1 MLNLNLLEA
10 LEQLQGEKNM
20 SRDEVLEILERAL
33 TTAYKKNFNVQDENL
48 MVKIDPI
55 TGEINVFGNV
65 EEKNEDGI
73 IKTKVVRETLNTK
86 KFGRIAAQTAKQILI
101 QKLKEIERE
110 NLFQEY
116 MDLYHT
122 VVSAEVVRPSSG
134 DVELRLNKVDA
145 ILPAKERIPGEKFFA
160 GQFVKAY
167 VTAVEKKSKGPVVIL
182 SRVAN
187 ELVQKLF
194 EKYVPEIEGGIV
206 KIVAI
211 AREPGSRTKMAVIS
225 TDPNVD
231 PVGACIGEG
240 GNRVGQVIKELN
252 GEKVDIIPFSS
263 DPAQFVSNALSPA
276 KIIDISLNEDDH
288 RMYITVSPTQISL
301 AIGKDGQN
309 VRLASK
315 LTGWKIEIRQFM
327 GEGFKNQ

>member
-20 SRDEVLEILERAL
+20 SREEVVEIIERAL

-48 MVKIDPI
+48 AVKIDSI
-55 TGEINVFGNV
+55 TGEINVFENV

-73 IKTKVVRETLNTK
+73 IQTKVVRETLNTK
-86 KFGRIAAQTAKQILI
+86 KFGRIAAQTAKQVLI
-101 QKLKEIERE
+101 QKLKEVERE

-116 MDLYHT
+116 EDLRNT
-122 VVSAEVVRPSSG
+122 VVSAEVIRPSNG
-134 DVELRLNKVDA
+134 DVDLKLNKGDA
-145 ILPAKERIPGEKFFA
+145 ILPAKERIPNEKFKSGDLLKF
-160 GQFVKAY
+160 Y
-167 VTAVEKKSKGPVVIL
+167 VISVEKKNKGPVVIL

-194 EKYVPEIEGGIV
+194 EKYVPEIEGRIV

-211 AREPGSRTKMAVIS
+211 AREPGSRTKIAVIS

-231 PVGACIGEG
+231 PVGSCIGEG
-240 GNRVGQVIKELN
+240 GSRVGQVIKELN
-252 GEKVDIIPFSS
+252 GEKIDIVAFSP
-263 DPAQFVSNALSPA
+263 DPVQFVSNALSPA
-276 KIIDISLNEDDH
+276 KVMDISLSESDH

>member
-33 TTAYKKNFNVQDENL
+33 TTAYKKNSNVQDENL
-48 MVKIDPI
+48 MVKIDSI
-55 TGEINVFGNV
+55 TGEINVFENI

-73 IKTKVVRETLNTK
+73 IQTKVVRETLNTK
-86 KFGRIAAQTAKQILI
+86 KFGRIAAQTAKQVLI

-134 DVELRLNKVDA
+134 DVDFRLNKVDA
-145 ILPAKERIPGEKFFA
+145 ILPAKERIPGEKFFT
-160 GQFVKAY
+160 GQFVKSY
-167 VTAVEKKSKGPVVIL
+167 VAAVEKKSKGPIVVL

-231 PVGACIGEG
+231 PVGSCIGEG
-240 GNRVGQVIKELN
+240 GSRVGQVIKELN
-252 GEKVDIIPFSS
+252 GEKVDIVPFSS
-263 DPAQFVSNALSPA
+263 DSAQFVSNALSPA
-276 KIIDISLNEDDH
+276 KVIDISLSENDH

>member
-10 LEQLQGEKNM
+10 LEQLQGEKNI
-20 SRDEVLEILERAL
+20 SRDELFEILEKAL
-33 TTAYKKNFNVQDENL
+33 TTAYRKNFNVQDDTL
-48 MVKIDPI
+48 SIKIDGV
-55 TGEINVFGNV
+55 TGEINVVQNIT
-65 EEKNEDGI
+65 ETAEDGTVEVKT
-73 IKTKVVRETLNTK
+73 IKKETLNTK
-86 KFGRIAAQTAKQILI
+86 KFGRIAAQTAKQVLI
-101 QKLKEIERE
+101 QKLKEIEKE
-110 NLFQEY
+110 NLFNEY
-116 MDLYHT
+116 MDLYHA
-122 VVSAEVVRPSSG
+122 VVTAEVVRPSTG

-145 ILPAKERIPGEKFFA
+145 ILPVKERIPNEKFKV
-160 GQFVKAY
+160 GDLVKAY
-167 VTAVEKKSKGPVVIL
+167 VIAVEKRNKGPVVVL

-194 EKYVPEIEGGIV
+194 EKYVPEIESGIV

-211 AREPGSRTKMAVIS
+211 AREAGSRTKIAVIS

-240 GNRVGQVIKELN
+240 GSRVNQVIKELN
-252 GEKVDIIPFSS
+252 GEKIDIIPFSS
-263 DPAQFVSNALSPA
+263 DPVQFVSNALSPA
-276 KIIDISLNEDDH
+276 KVMDISLSEEDH
-288 RMYITVSPTQISL
+288 KMYITVSPTQISL

-327 GEGFKNQ
+327 GEGFKN

>member
-10 LEQLQGEKNM
+10 LEQLQGEKNI
-20 SRDEVLEILERAL
+20 SRDEIFGILEKAL
-33 TTAYKKNFNVQDENL
+33 TTAYKKNFNIQDDTL
-48 MVKIDPI
+48 SIKIDSV
-55 TGEINVFGNV
+55 TGEINVVQNII
-65 EEKNEDGI
+65 ETTTDGTTDVKI
-73 IKTKVVRETLNTK
+73 VKRETLNTK
-86 KFGRIAAQTAKQILI
+86 KFGRIAAQTAKQVLI
-101 QKLKEIERE
+101 QKLREIERE

-122 VVSAEVVRPSSG
+122 VVTAEVVHPSTG

-145 ILPAKERIPGEKFFA
+145 ILPAKERIPNEKFKA
-160 GQFVKAY
+160 GDFVKAY
-167 VTAVEKKSKGPVVIL
+167 VIAVEKKNKGPVVIL

-206 KIVAI
+206 KIVAT
-211 AREPGSRTKMAVIS
+211 AREAGSRTKIAVIS

-240 GNRVGQVIKELN
+240 GGRVNQVIKELS
-252 GEKVDIIPFSS
+252 GEKIDIIPFSS
-263 DPAQFVSNALSPA
+263 DPIQFVSNALAPA
-276 KIIDISLNEDDH
+276 KVMDISLSDEDH
-288 RMYITVSPTQISL
+288 KMYITVSPTQISL

-309 VRLASK
+309 VKLASK

-327 GEGFKNQ
+327 GEGFKN

>member
-20 SRDEVLEILERAL
+20 SREDVLEILERAL
-33 TTAYKKNFNVQDENL
+33 TTAYKKNFNIQDDNL

-55 TGEINVFGNV
+55 TGEINLHQNV

-73 IKTKVVRETLNTK
+73 IQNKTVRESINTK
-86 KFGRIAAQTAKQILI
+86 KFGRIAAQTAKQVLI

-116 MDLYHT
+116 MDLYKT
-122 VVSAEVVRPSSG
+122 VVTAEVIRPSTG
-134 DVELRLNKVDA
+134 DVDLRLDKVDA
-145 ILPAKERIPGEKFFA
+145 ILLAKERIPNEKFSS
-160 GQFVKAY
+160 GQLVKAY
-167 VTAVEKKSKGPVVIL
+167 VVAVDKKNKGPVVIL

-187 ELVQKLF
+187 EFVQKLF
-194 EKYVPEIEGGIV
+194 EKYVPEIESGIV
-206 KIVAI
+206 RIVAI
-211 AREPGSRTKMAVIS
+211 AREPGSRTKMAVVS

-231 PVGACIGEG
+231 PVGSCIGEG
-240 GNRVGQVIKELN
+240 GSRVIEVIKELN
-252 GEKVDIIPFSS
+252 GEKIDIVPFSS
-263 DPAQFVSNALSPA
+263 NPTQFVSNALSPA
-276 KIIDISLNEDDH
+276 KVMDISLSEQDH

-327 GEGFKNQ
+327 GEGFKN

>member
-20 SRDEVLEILERAL
+20 SRDEVIEILERAL
-33 TTAYKKNFNVQDENL
+33 TTAYKKNFNVQDDNL
-48 MVKIDPI
+48 TVKIDSI
-55 TGEINVFGNV
+55 TGEINVFENV
-65 EEKNEDGI
+65 EEKNEDGLI
-73 IKTKVVRETLNTK
+73 QTKVVRETLNTK
-86 KFGRIAAQTAKQILI
+86 KFGRIAAQTAKQVLI

-122 VVSAEVVRPSSG
+122 VVSAEVIRPSNG
-134 DVELRLNKVDA
+134 DVDLRLNKVDA
-145 ILPAKERIPGEKFFA
+145 VLPAKERIPGEKFYA
-160 GQFVKAY
+160 GQFVKSY
-167 VTAVEKKSKGPVVIL
+167 VMAVEKKNKGPVVIL

-231 PVGACIGEG
+231 PVGSCIGEG
-240 GNRVGQVIKELN
+240 GSRVGQVIKELN
-252 GEKVDIIPFSS
+252 GEKIDIVSFSS
-263 DPAQFVSNALSPA
+263 EPVQFVSNALSPA
-276 KIIDISLNEDDH
+276 KVMDISLSENDH

-327 GEGFKNQ
+327 GEGFKN

>member
-10 LEQLQGEKNM
+10 LEQLQGEKNI
-20 SRDEVLEILERAL
+20 SRDELFEILEKAL
-33 TTAYKKNFNVQDENL
+33 TTAYKKNFNVQDDTL
-48 MVKIDPI
+48 LIKIDGV
-55 TGEINVFGNV
+55 TGEINVVQNII
-65 EEKNEDGI
+65 ETAEDGTEV
-73 IKTKVVRETLNTK
+73 IKTIKKETLNTK
-86 KFGRIAAQTAKQILI
+86 KFGRIAAQTAKQVLI
-101 QKLKEIERE
+101 QKLKEIEKE
-110 NLFQEY
+110 NLFNEY
-116 MDLYHT
+116 MDLYHA
-122 VVSAEVVRPSSG
+122 VVTAEVVRPSTG
-134 DVELRLNKVDA
+134 DIELRLNKVDA
-145 ILPAKERIPGEKFFA
+145 ILPAKERIPNEKFKV
-160 GQFVKAY
+160 GDLVKAY
-167 VTAVEKKSKGPVVIL
+167 VIAVEKRNKGPVVIL

-211 AREPGSRTKMAVIS
+211 AREAGSRTKIAVIS

-240 GNRVGQVIKELN
+240 GGRVSQVIKELN
-252 GEKVDIIPFSS
+252 GEKIDIIPFSS
-263 DPAQFVSNALSPA
+263 DPVQFVSNALSPA
-276 KIIDISLNEDDH
+276 KVMDISLSEEDH
-288 RMYITVSPTQISL
+288 KMYITVSPAQISL

-327 GEGFKNQ
+327 GEGFKN

>member
-55 TGEINVFGNV
+55 TGEINVLGNV

-73 IKTKVVRETLNTK
+73 IQTKVVRETLNTK

-276 KIIDISLNEDDH
+276 KVIDISLSEDDH